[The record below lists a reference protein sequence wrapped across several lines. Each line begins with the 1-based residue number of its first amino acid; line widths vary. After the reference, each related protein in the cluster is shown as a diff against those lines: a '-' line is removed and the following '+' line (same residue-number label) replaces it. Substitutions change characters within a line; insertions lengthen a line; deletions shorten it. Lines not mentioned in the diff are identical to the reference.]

1 MGRLSRLKIM
11 SMSKKIISKFFSY
24 QQSPSFTELQDE
36 PVEVSE
42 VDGVRSLHIGTDTI
56 QSSMRIKD
64 PFFLE
69 LNYTKVMALSLLFN
83 DTPNHILTIGLG
95 GASMQKFYYKHC
107 KEAHITA
114 LELHQQVINVAYAYF
129 ELPEDPRLDVI
140 QGDGISFMVKHEQ
153 AYDIILSDAFDEYGI
168 PDVFTSKEYY
178 TLCKSRLTDQGFF
191 MINLWGSDPDT
202 PQYIETIKAVFRG
215 QVLFV
220 PAGNP
225 GNIIVMAF
233 RKSPKELGIPALKD
247 KIKII
252 EQMIGVELMVYFN
265 RLLENNASK
274 DSHQL
279 KFT

>member
-1 MGRLSRLKIM
+1 MGRFSRLNFM
-11 SMSKKIISKFFSY
+11 SMPKKTISKFFSY
-24 QQSPSFTELQDE
+24 QQSPSFNQLQEE

-69 LNYTKVMALSLLFN
+69 LHYTKVMALSLLFN
-83 DTPNHILTIGLG
+83 DSPNNILTIGLG
-95 GASMQKFYYKHC
+95 GASMQKFYFKYC
-107 KEAHITA
+107 KKAHITA

-129 ELPEDPRLDVI
+129 ELPDDPRLDVI
-140 QGDGISFMVKHEQ
+140 HGDGISFMVKHETS
-153 AYDIILSDAFDEYGI
+153 YDLILSDAFDEYGI
-168 PDVFTSKEYY
+168 PEIFTTKEYY
-178 TLCKSRLTDQGFF
+178 ALCKSRLTEQGLF

-202 PQYIETIKAVFRG
+202 PQYIKTIKRVFNQ

-233 RKSPKELGIPALKD
+233 RKPPKELRIPVLKE
-247 KIKII
+247 KIKVI
-252 EQMIGVELMVYFN
+252 EQMIGAELMVYFN

-274 DSHQL
+274 DTHRL

>member
-1 MGRLSRLKIM
+1 M
-11 SMSKKIISKFFSY
+11 
-24 QQSPSFTELQDE
+24 
-36 PVEVSE
+36 
-42 VDGVRSLHIGTDTI
+42 
-56 QSSMRIKD
+56 
-64 PFFLE
+64 
-69 LNYTKVMALSLLFN
+69 
-83 DTPNHILTIGLG
+83 
-95 GASMQKFYYKHC
+95 
-107 KEAHITA
+107 
-114 LELHQQVINVAYAYF
+114 INVAYAYF

-233 RKSPKELGIPALKD
+233 RKSPKELRIAALKD
-247 KIKII
+247 KIKTM

>member
-1 MGRLSRLKIM
+1 MGRFSRLNFM
-11 SMSKKIISKFFSY
+11 SMPKKTISKFFSY
-24 QQSPSFTELQDE
+24 QQSPSFNQLQEE

-69 LNYTKVMALSLLFN
+69 LHYTKVMALSLLFN
-83 DTPNHILTIGLG
+83 DSPNNILTIGLG
-95 GASMQKFYYKHC
+95 GASMQKFYFKHC
-107 KEAHITA
+107 KKAHITA

-129 ELPEDPRLDVI
+129 ELPNDPRLDVI
-140 QGDGISFMVKHEQ
+140 HGDGISFMVKHEVS
-153 AYDIILSDAFDEYGI
+153 YDLILSDAFDEYGI
-168 PDVFTSKEYY
+168 PEIFTTKEYY
-178 TLCKSRLTDQGFF
+178 ALCKSRLTEQGLF
-191 MINLWGSDPDT
+191 MINLWGSDPET
-202 PQYIETIKAVFRG
+202 PQYIKTIKRVFNQ

-233 RKSPKELGIPALKD
+233 RKPPKELRIPVLKE
-247 KIKII
+247 KIKVI
-252 EQMIGVELMVYFN
+252 EQMIGAELMVYFN

-274 DSHQL
+274 DTHRL